1 MAPTKYGDL
10 GKAAKDLFDKNYE
23 HGKYSLEV
31 KSKAGCMEFTTKGH
45 QDNVS
50 GAIKSSHESTFQLCK
65 LGKLKETFTPG
76 SDKVELDL
84 ENKSLV
90 KDVKFNFLF
99 NMGLSGCP
107 IPDPKKLKINYTHDS
122 LNLNLASNFGSKLD
136 LDAVAIIPK
145 LPFDLGLKAAI
156 DLNAMNVDS
165 KEIAMATS
173 TGSLTSVAKSTL
185 NNDLCWTGYNKIN
198 DNLALATSISHQKSA
213 TNLAIAAAIKGACG
227 SSNQVKIA
235 DNGRFAVSHISPLQC
250 GAKLTV
256 SGEFDAFN
264 LGSGNHKIGAGLK
277 FDL

>member
-45 QDNVS
+45 QDNVT
-50 GAIKSSHESTFQLCK
+50 GNIKSSHESTFSLCK
-65 LGKLKETFTPG
+65 IGKLKETFTPG
-76 SDKVELDL
+76 NSVVEMDL

-90 KDVKFNFLF
+90 KDVKLNFLF

-107 IPDPKKLKINYTHDS
+107 IPDPKKLKINYTHEK
-122 LNLNLASNFGSKLD
+122 LNLNLASNFGSNLD
-136 LDAVAIIPK
+136 IDAVAVIPK
-145 LPFDLGLKAAI
+145 LPCDLGFKASL
-156 DLNAMNVDS
+156 DLNGPSLKS
-165 KEIAMATS
+165 KELAMHS
-173 TGSLTSVAKSTL
+173 TAGSLVSVLKTTL
-185 NNDLCWTGYNKIN
+185 NNDLVWSGHNKIN
-198 DNLALATSISHQKSA
+198 DNLSLATSVAHGKGS
-213 TNLAIAAAIKGACG
+213 TNLALAAAIKGSCG
-227 SSNQVKIA
+227 SSNQIKIG

-264 LGSGNHKIGAGLK
+264 MGSGSHKIGAGLK